1 MAKNLFI
8 DASHPSQTRVVL
20 KSENDIEDYEYEGKN
35 NNLIKNNIYLGK
47 VSRIEPSLQAAFID
61 FGRERHGF
69 LSFNDIQSDYY
80 QIPQSDIELI
90 KKEEE
95 ETRIELQK
103 QSEIEEKNLDEKDFE
118 EKILEPE
125 NKLQISDEE
134 NQVGE
139 KNLDLK
145 KNNFPIRKKKYKIQ
159 EVIKPNQVILVQVL
173 KDERGLKGAALTTFI
188 SIAGKYTVLMPNT
201 PKGGGISRKIFN
213 PIERKKIRQILNLID
228 IPKEMGLIV
237 RTAGSNKTKNDIEN
251 DLKNSINSW
260 EGIKKKAMD
269 SLAPSII
276 FQESDIIKRSI
287 RDMVDDEVQNIFVE
301 GNEGYQKAKM
311 YIKQLMP
318 KQIKKVKKY
327 RDKNP
332 LFFKNNIETKLYE
345 IYKTEVK
352 LKSGGYLVIN
362 PTEALVSIDVN
373 SGKSIKQRNVE
384 NTAFDTNLE
393 AAEEISRQIKIRDL
407 SGLIIIDF
415 IDMHNFSN
423 RRQVERKLKE
433 KCRKDRARIQIGR
446 ITHFGLL
453 EMSRQRLRESNVKWV
468 MSLTNESQSFK
479 ILKLAEIK
487 CLENKS
493 KEILIYLNKKIL
505 DFLSKNSEEDIL
517 FFQGVSPVVGG
528 TEAEATAKAAEYIDQ
543 FSTEGSLAHLSGG
556 IGIDMGVVDLDQP
569 LDTINPQSMRGFIK
583 SLIESAPDKKRTFRD
598 LIRNRMAG
606 QFLTGTPE
614 QIADALEEWQQRGVD
629 GFNIVY
635 SVTPGTFM
643 DFIDGV
649 VPVLQSRGLVQR
661 EYSPGPLREKIF
673 GDPKLPDRHIG
684 ARYRQLS

>member
-1 MAKNLFI
+1 MQKNLFI
-8 DASHPSQTRVVL
+8 DASHPNQIRVVL
-20 KSENDIEDYEYEGKN
+20 KSESDIEDYEYEGKN

-47 VSRIEPSLQAAFID
+47 VSRIEPSLQAAFVD

-80 QIPQSDIELI
+80 QIPQSDIEVI

-103 QSEIEEKNLDEKDFE
+103 QSEIEEKDLEEKDLE

-125 NKLQISDEE
+125 NKIEVSDEE
-134 NQVGE
+134 NQSNE
-139 KNLDLK
+139 KNLETK
-145 KNNFPIRKKKYKIQ
+145 SNNFSIRKKRYKIQ

-213 PIERKKIRQILNLID
+213 PIERKKIRQILNLIE

-251 DLKNSINSW
+251 DLQNSIHSW
-260 EGIKKKAMD
+260 EEIKNKAMD
-269 SLAPSII
+269 SIAPSII
-276 FQESDIIKRSI
+276 FEESDIIKRSI
-287 RDMVDDEVQNIFVE
+287 RDMVDDDVQNIFVE
-301 GNEGYQKAKM
+301 GNEGYQKAKL
-311 YIKQLMP
+311 YIKHLMP

-327 RDKNP
+327 RDKIP
-332 LFFKNNIETKLYE
+332 LFFKNNIEGKLYE

-373 SGKSIKQRNVE
+373 SGRSIKQKNVE
-384 NTAFDTNLE
+384 STATDTNLE
-393 AAEEISRQIKIRDL
+393 ASEEIARQIKIRDL

-453 EMSRQRLRESNVKWV
+453 EMSRQRLRESNVKWNI
-468 MSLTNESQSFK
+468 SLTNESQALK
-479 ILKLAEIK
+479 VLKLAEIK

-493 KEILIYLNKKIL
+493 KEILVNLNKKII
-505 DFLSKNSEEDIL
+505 DFLSKNSEQDIV
-517 FFQGVSPVVGG
+517 FFQNKNKVKITFKEDLNFGVNDYKLEFKSKNNKIIE
-528 TEAEATAKAAEYIDQ
+528 TIQSEKIIAK
-543 FSTEGSLAHLSGG
+543 
-556 IGIDMGVVDLDQP
+556 
-569 LDTINPQSMRGFIK
+569 DTNVIK
-583 SLIESAPDKKRTFRD
+583 FEDKKKSFKKAY
-598 LIRNRMAG
+598 I
-606 QFLTGTPE
+606 
-614 QIADALEEWQQRGVD
+614 
-629 GFNIVY
+629 
-635 SVTPGTFM
+635 
-643 DFIDGV
+643 
-649 VPVLQSRGLVQR
+649 
-661 EYSPGPLREKIF
+661 KK
-673 GDPKLPDRHIG
+673 PKKK
-684 ARYRQLS
+684 YYKKFKKKTK